1 MTARAFDSQLMSSL
15 PISAPLRRPR
25 LAFVGVGWIGT
36 HRLQAVA
43 CSEAAE
49 IVAIAD
55 ANADAASNALEQ
67 VSQWAPN
74 ARTDSFERVLDEDL
88 DGIVIATPSAQHAE
102 QARAALE
109 RGLAVFC
116 QKPLARTASEARDVV
131 AAARAHD
138 RLLAVDLSYRKVA
151 GVEHMKSLLASDAI
165 GTPFAAELMFHN
177 AHGPDKPW
185 FYDLASAGGGC
196 VIDLGIHLI
205 DLLLWMFDYPAVEH
219 VSSELY
225 CAGNP
230 LRKPIEVVEDY
241 AHAELRLAG
250 GMSARLACSWKLSA
264 GCDAVI
270 EASFYGTRGSVRLR
284 NVNGSFYDFRV
295 EHCEGTRTRALSVP
309 ARSWGSVTICEWA
322 RQLASAPRFDPDVEH
337 LLEVHRILDTIYG
350 REA

>member
-1 MTARAFDSQLMSSL
+1 VTASAFDSTFVSSL
-15 PISAPLRRPR
+15 PLAVPVRRPR

-36 HRLQAVA
+36 HRMQAVA

-55 ANADAASNALEQ
+55 ASEGAARKALDQ

-74 ARTDSFERVLDEDL
+74 ARIELFEHLLAEDL

-116 QKPLARTASEARDVV
+116 QKPLARTANEARDVI
-131 AAARAHD
+131 AAARARD
-138 RLLAVDLSYRKVA
+138 RLLAVDFSYRKVA
-151 GVEHMKSLLASDAI
+151 GVEHMKSLLASDVI
-165 GTPFAAELMFHN
+165 GTPFAAELIFHN
-177 AHGPDKPW
+177 AYGPDKAW
-185 FYDLASAGGGC
+185 FYDVASAGGGC
-196 VIDLGIHLI
+196 VMDLGIHLI
-205 DLLLWMFDYPAVEH
+205 DLLLWMLDYPDVER
-219 VSSELY
+219 VSSELF
-225 CAGNP
+225 GGGKP
-230 LRKPIEVVEDY
+230 LRKPIEAVEDY
-241 AHAELRLAG
+241 AHAELRLAS

-309 ARSWGSVTICEWA
+309 SRSWGGVTICEWA
-322 RQLASAPRFDPDVEH
+322 RQLASTPRFDPDVEH
-337 LLEVHRILDTIYG
+337 LLEVHRIVDTIYG
-350 REA
+350 RSA